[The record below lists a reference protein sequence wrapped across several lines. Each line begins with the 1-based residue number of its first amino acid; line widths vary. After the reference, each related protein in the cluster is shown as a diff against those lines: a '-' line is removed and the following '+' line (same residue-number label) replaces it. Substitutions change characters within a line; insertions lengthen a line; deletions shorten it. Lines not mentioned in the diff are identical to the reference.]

1 MMRTSA
7 SFLLANLLVLST
19 IEVNSLLGFS
29 NIASSRL
36 AYNHHMVAT
45 MQPPVTIHPTQSSVV
60 TNDAVATNREKL
72 PWSKSINP
80 DRDLSYMP
88 MFQAQ
93 LDLMRS
99 MGMEEVSLSETLV
112 YRSSSVKPAR
122 IGNACFKNDKFRKVR
137 LTYFDA
143 GDNVQVQNVQLHKKS
158 ASSDLKSMIN
168 NIQLIS
174 VFNRFLTRC
183 GTHHLSMTFLCWAS
197 TLFHWAR
204 VGYFQL
210 LTSSL
215 YILLKIILRNT
226 YHISPQFAPNIQV
239 SQ

>member
-1 MMRTSA
+1 MRATLSVMSYATWMSLMSTTDPGTTFSLPLQVEYNQLSTQNHTESPVSSHSIILTAMTRTSA
-7 SFLLANLLVLST
+7 RVLLANILILST

-29 NIASSRL
+29 NVASSRS
-36 AYNHHMVAT
+36 AYNLHMVAT
-45 MQPPVTIHPTQSSVV
+45 MNPPVTIHPTQSSVV

-143 GDNVQVQNVQLHKKS
+143 GDNVQVLCVQLHLQS
-158 ASSDLKSMIN
+158 ASLHSKSTTT
-168 NIQLIS
+168 NIEPSL
-174 VFNRFLTRC
+174 
-183 GTHHLSMTFLCWAS
+183 LS
-197 TLFHWAR
+197 
-204 VGYFQL
+204 
-210 LTSSL
+210 
-215 YILLKIILRNT
+215 
-226 YHISPQFAPNIQV
+226 
-239 SQ
+239 

>member
-1 MMRTSA
+1 
-7 SFLLANLLVLST
+7 
-19 IEVNSLLGFS
+19 
-29 NIASSRL
+29 
-36 AYNHHMVAT
+36 MVAT

-143 GDNVQVQNVQLHKKS
+143 GDNVQVQYVQLHPRSTSLTSKQS
-158 ASSDLKSMIN
+158 LLTFSFLSVFEQVFNSLWYPSFEYDIPLLGID
-168 NIQLIS
+168 LIS
-174 VFNRFLTRC
+174 LGKSRVLSVIDFQPLHPTEDYSEKYISHLTPIRAKYP
-183 GTHHLSMTFLCWAS
+183 G
-197 TLFHWAR
+197 
-204 VGYFQL
+204 
-210 LTSSL
+210 
-215 YILLKIILRNT
+215 
-226 YHISPQFAPNIQV
+226 
-239 SQ
+239 

>member
-29 NIASSRL
+29 TVASSRS
-36 AYNHHMVAT
+36 AYNLHMVAT

-143 GDNVQVQNVQLHKKS
+143 GDNVQVQYVQLHPRSTSLTSKQS
-158 ASSDLKSMIN
+158 LLTFSFLSVFEQVFNSLWYPSFEYDIPLLGID
-168 NIQLIS
+168 LIS
-174 VFNRFLTRC
+174 LGKSRVLSVIDFQPLHPTEDYSEKYISHLTPIRAKYP
-183 GTHHLSMTFLCWAS
+183 G
-197 TLFHWAR
+197 
-204 VGYFQL
+204 
-210 LTSSL
+210 
-215 YILLKIILRNT
+215 
-226 YHISPQFAPNIQV
+226 
-239 SQ
+239 

>member
-1 MMRTSA
+1 VRATLSMSYATWMSLMSITARDTTFSTLLQIKSSQVAKQIHTGSSISSYSITSTAMMRTSA
-7 SFLLANLLVLST
+7 SVLLANLLVLST

-45 MQPPVTIHPTQSSVV
+45 MNPPVTIHPTQTSVA

-143 GDNVQVQNVQLHKKS
+143 GDNVQVHHIQPYPQSTFL
-158 ASSDLKSMIN
+158 DLKTKITNS
-168 NIQLIS
+168 QPS
-174 VFNRFLTRC
+174 P
-183 GTHHLSMTFLCWAS
+183 LSTGF
-197 TLFHWAR
+197 
-204 VGYFQL
+204 
-210 LTSSL
+210 
-215 YILLKIILRNT
+215 
-226 YHISPQFAPNIQV
+226 
-239 SQ
+239 